1 MDKQQKKSYYL
12 NKIYKMK
19 KYLLLSLLSFVFL
32 SCSHDEGYGGL
43 ASINGRVYGKDYN
56 SNGFLV
62 NQDYIGGM
70 KVYISKH
77 GETAYFDSMDSAY
90 DGSFKF
96 KNLYAGSYDL
106 WVFGD
111 CDSCAWDQV
120 YKLVTVEISK
130 KEDKDIGTIE
140 ITF

>member
-1 MDKQQKKSYYL
+1 
-12 NKIYKMK
+12 MK
-19 KYLLLSLLSFVFL
+19 KKILVLLVFVSFAIT

-43 ASINGRVYGKDYN
+43 ASISGKVFGKDYN

-62 NQDYIGGM
+62 NQNYIGGV

-77 GETAYFDSMDSAY
+77 GETNYFDSMDSAY

-96 KNLYAGSYDL
+96 SYLHEGTYDV

-111 CDSCAWDQV
+111 CDYCSWDQV
-120 YKLVTVEISK
+120 FVLK
-130 KEDKDIGTIE
+130 TIE
-140 ITF
+140 ITDKRQEVVTEDFVITF

>member
-1 MDKQQKKSYYL
+1 
-12 NKIYKMK
+12 MK
-19 KYLLLSLLSFVFL
+19 KKILVLLLFVSFAIT

-43 ASINGRVYGKDYN
+43 ASISGKVYGKDFN

-62 NQDYIGGM
+62 SQDYIGGV

-77 GETAYFDSMDSAY
+77 GETNYFDSVDSAY

-96 KNLYAGSYDL
+96 NYLHKGTYDI

-111 CDSCAWDQV
+111 CDYCTWDQV
-120 YKLVTVEISK
+120 FELK
-130 KEDKDIGTIE
+130 TIE
-140 ITF
+140 ITDKRQEVVTEDFVISF